1 MEFLLKQAR
10 IIAPGTDLHQQQRD
24 LLIRDGQILQIGT
37 DLSTKTGQV
46 IESDDLHCAPGW
58 FDTGVQGG
66 DPGLEHR
73 EDLQSVSEAAA
84 RGGFTAISL
93 LPNTE
98 PSLHSKSEISYIVR
112 NQSNLP
118 VELLPV
124 GAVSKDCAGVD
135 ITEMYD
141 MYQSGAIAFSD
152 GIHSIQNNGLM
163 LRALQYVLAFDGRVI
178 NRPLDRSIGG
188 QGQMHEGLVS
198 TSLGMKGLPNLS
210 EELMVIRDLTLAE
223 YTQSKLHIENIST
236 RRSVELIAQAKKR
249 GIAVSCSVPILNL
262 VFTDEALSQFDEQFK
277 VLPPLR
283 TEDDRKALIEG
294 IMDGTIDMVS
304 SNHMPWDGESK
315 NLEFPYAEFG
325 AIGLETCYSIYQT
338 YLSDLI
344 SLEDWQRL
352 VCTRPRQTFGLA
364 ESKIEEG
371 AQANLSVFD
380 PSQEWEV
387 KDQNLGSKS
396 NNQPLLGKTLQ
407 GRILATFLGSS
418 FWMVDKKG

>member
-1 MEFLLKQAR
+1 M
-10 IIAPGTDLHQQQRD
+10 IAPGTDLHQQRRD
-24 LLIRDGQILQIGT
+24 LLIRDGKIHQIGT
-37 DLSTKTGQV
+37 DLSTEAGQV
-46 IESDDLHCAPGW
+46 ISSNDLHCASGW

-73 EDLQSVSEAAA
+73 EDLQSVSEAAV
-84 RGGFTAISL
+84 RGGFTAVSL

-98 PSLHSKSEISYIVR
+98 PCLHSKSEISYIIR
-112 NQSNLP
+112 NQSSLP

-135 ITEMYD
+135 ISEMFD
-141 MYQSGAIAFSD
+141 MFRSGAIAFGD
-152 GIHSIQNNGLM
+152 GTHSIQNNGLM

-223 YTQSKLHIENIST
+223 YTQSKLHIEYIST
-236 RRSVELIAQAKKR
+236 RRSVELIAQAKER
-249 GIAVSCSVPILNL
+249 GIQVTCSVPILNL
-262 VFTDEALSQFDEQFK
+262 AFTDEALSQFDEQFK

-283 TEDDRKALIEG
+283 TEADRQALIEG
-294 IMDGTIDMVS
+294 ILDGTIDMIS

-338 YLSDLI
+338 YLSDKI
-344 SLEDWQRL
+344 SLDHWQRL
-352 VCTRPRQTFGLA
+352 VSTCPRQTFGLA
-364 ESKIEEG
+364 ETSMEEG
-371 AQANLSVFD
+371 AVANLTVFD
-380 PSQEWEV
+380 PSEEWLVET
-387 KDQNLGSKS
+387 QSLGSKS
-396 NNQPLLGKTLQ
+396 RNQPLYGKPLQ
-407 GRILATFLGSS
+407 GRVLATFLGSS
-418 FWMVDKKG
+418 FWMVDK